1 MTAVAT
7 TKQAV
12 AQKARILVI
21 DDDPNARGIVCE
33 VLKEV
38 GHTVVEAGTFREGR
52 QQLQQKGWDVVFS
65 DLMLDEHTG
74 LDLLREWREQP
85 DPAPFVL
92 MTGQAEIETAV
103 EAMRMGALAYLG
115 KPVLVEELLAVLK
128 QALREK
134 QAAPEPP
141 PAADAQAR
149 TRIVGRNRQMVEL
162 YAAVAKAAMSDS
174 PVMIF
179 GEMGVGKELL
189 AREIHKH
196 SARGSG
202 PFIVLNCSSLSASD
216 FEHDLLQTVTLE
228 NKEGHGLNPKP
239 PCTVFL
245 RHVHE
250 LPPSVQLKLARLIER
265 RPEKRP
271 TESGLGA
278 GRPLRDARYIATV
291 VGGMESV
298 EAMRKELFYALSV
311 FQLSVPPLRER
322 LDDLPILVRHLLDR
336 IEGRVKKKLTVSAGA
351 MNLLRELPWPGNVR
365 ELAYALE
372 KAAVCSPRGELRE
385 EDFQHLLAAR
395 TSPVRVMRS
404 LSEVEQEHILSV
416 FGQCGGDL
424 RKAAE
429 VLGVDSSELKRKL
442 DTFGTTQLQ
451 AGDASAVCAACGAI
465 YTAEESK
472 KLHFRC
478 ARCTGVEAAIL
489 VPSQPGELDLPPDV
503 PKFKNNRYVLYKLL
517 GRSEFSEVWAGW
529 QPSLC
534 RRVVIKFLIA
544 ADEKLLERFKREAR
558 TQATL
563 RHPRIPMV
571 YEAGTDELN
580 PGRMFLAIEFVEGQP
595 LDQFSTQLA
604 GKVDEVERVRRVM
617 AVGRQ
622 IAGALDYLHSQGLV
636 HRDVKPQ
643 NIIATKDG
651 NAYLIDYG
659 ITRAVRPDKPLTME
673 GFVLGTV
680 PFMAPEQVTGRSE
693 ILDGRVDIWGLGA
706 TLYYVLTGRLPFPG
720 AQYEEVTDKI
730 MNMTPEPP
738 RKFNPHISRGVELIL
753 MRALEK
759 DIQKRFADAH
769 AMADAMEKELQRL

>member
-1 MTAVAT
+1 MTNVAT

-12 AQKARILVI
+12 ARRARILVI
-21 DDDPNARGIVCE
+21 DDDPNARNMVCQ
-33 VLKEV
+33 VLI
-38 GHTVVEAGTFREGR
+38 EAGHEVVSASTYKEGVR
-52 QQLQQKGWDVVFS
+52 QLEQPKWDVVFS

-74 LDLLREWREQP
+74 LDLLRQWREQA

-92 MTGQAEIETAV
+92 MTGQAEVDTAV

-115 KPVLVEELLAVLK
+115 KPVLVDELLAVLK
-128 QALREK
+128 QALHEK
-134 QAAPEPP
+134 RAEAEVSQ
-141 PAADAQAR
+141 PAEAQAQ

-162 YAAVAKAAMSDS
+162 YAMIAKAAMADS

-179 GEMGVGKELL
+179 GELGVGKELV

-196 SARGSG
+196 SARGGG
-202 PFIVLNCSSLSASD
+202 PFITLNCSSLSAAD
-216 FEHDLLQTVTLE
+216 FEHDLLHTVTLE
-228 NKEGHGLNPKP
+228 TKAMHEGAAKP

-245 RHVHE
+245 EHVHE
-250 LPPSVQLKLARLIER
+250 LSSSAQLKLARLVER

-271 TESGLGA
+271 TESGFGA
-278 GRPLRDARYIATV
+278 GRPLRDVRYIATV
-291 VGGMESV
+291 VGGLESA

-311 FQLSVPPLRER
+311 VQLFVPPLRDR
-322 LDDLPILVRHLLDR
+322 LDDLPTLVRHLLDR
-336 IEGRVKKKLTVSAGA
+336 IEGRVKRKLTVAASA

-372 KAAVCSPRGELRE
+372 KAAAASPRGELRE

-395 TSPVRVMRS
+395 TSPARVMRS

-416 FGQCGGDL
+416 FGKCGGDL

-442 DTFGTTQLQ
+442 DMFGTTHIL
-451 AGDASAVCAACGAI
+451 ASDAAAICAACG
-465 YTAEESK
+465 TVFSAEESK
-472 KLHFRC
+472 KLRFRC
-478 ARCTGVEAAIL
+478 PRCVGVEAAIL
-489 VPSQPGELDLPPDV
+489 VPGHPDEMDLPPDV

-544 ADEKLLERFKREAR
+544 SDEKLLERFKREAR

-571 YEAGTDELN
+571 YEAGTDDLN
-580 PGRMFLAIEFVEGQP
+580 PGKMFLAIEFVEGQP
-595 LDQFSTQLA
+595 LDQFSTQLS
-604 GKVDEVERVRRVM
+604 GKMGEAERVRQVLM
-617 AVGRQ
+617 VGRQ

-643 NIIATKDG
+643 NIIATKEG

-659 ITRAVRPDKPLTME
+659 ITRAFRPDKPLTME

-680 PFMAPEQVTGRSE
+680 PFMAPEQVTGRSDV
-693 ILDGRVDIWGLGA
+693 LDGRVDIWGLGA

-720 AQYEEVTDKI
+720 AQYEDVTDKI
-730 MNMTPEPP
+730 MNAAPEMP
-738 RKFNPHISRGVELIL
+738 RKFNPDIGCGVEQIL
-753 MRALEK
+753 LRALEK
-759 DIQKRFADAH
+759 DLDKRFPNAH
-769 AMADAMEKELQRL
+769 TMADALETELRRP

>member
-1 MTAVAT
+1 MIGVAT
-7 TKQAV
+7 TKQA
-12 AQKARILVI
+12 ASRKARLLVI
-21 DDDPNARGIVCE
+21 DDDENARSMVCQ
-33 VLKEV
+33 VLKEA
-38 GHTVVEAGTFREGR
+38 GHEVVSASTYQEGR
-52 QQLQQKGWDVVFS
+52 KLLGKPEWDVVFS

-74 LDLLREWREQP
+74 LDLLREWREQA

-92 MTGQAEIETAV
+92 MTGQAEVDTAV

-115 KPVLVEELLAVLK
+115 KPVLVEELLTVLK
-128 QALREK
+128 QALQEK
-134 QAAPEPP
+134 QAQGEVPT
-141 PAADAQAR
+141 AADASAK
-149 TRIVGRNRQMVEL
+149 TRIVGRNRQMVEM
-162 YAAVAKAAMSDS
+162 YATIAKAAMSES

-179 GEMGVGKELL
+179 GELGVGKELV

-202 PFIVLNCSSLSASD
+202 PFITLNCSSLSGPD

-228 NKEGHGLNPKP
+228 SKPGHEGAGKP
-239 PCTVFL
+239 PCTVFME
-245 RHVHE
+245 HVQE
-250 LPPSVQLKLARLIER
+250 LPSAAQLKLARLVER

-271 TESGLGA
+271 TESGFAA
-278 GRPLRDARYIATV
+278 GRPLRDVRYIATV
-291 VGGMESV
+291 VGGLESA
-298 EAMRKELFYALSV
+298 EAMRKELFYAMSV
-311 FQLSVPPLRER
+311 IQIFVPPLRER
-322 LDDLPILVRHLLDR
+322 LDDLPMLVRHLLDR
-336 IEGRVKKKLTVSAGA
+336 IEVRVKKKLTVATSA

-365 ELAYALE
+365 ELAYAME
-372 KAAVCSPRGELRE
+372 KAAAAAPRGELRE

-395 TSPVRVMRS
+395 TSPARVMRS

-416 FGQCGGDL
+416 FGQCAGDL

-442 DTFGTTQLQ
+442 DSFGTTQIQ
-451 AGDASAVCAACGAI
+451 ASDASAVCAACGTI
-465 YTAEESK
+465 YSADESK

-478 ARCTGVEAAIL
+478 PRCVGVEAAIL
-489 VPSQPGELDLPPDV
+489 VPSQPGEFELPSDV
-503 PKFKNNRYVLYKLL
+503 PKFKGNRYVLYKLL

-529 QPSLC
+529 QPGLC

-544 ADEKLLERFKREAR
+544 AEEKLLERFKREAR

-580 PGRMFLAIEFVEGQP
+580 PEKMFLAIEFVEGQP
-595 LDQFSTQLA
+595 MDQFSSHLA
-604 GKVDEVERVRRVM
+604 GKVEETERIRQVLT
-617 AVGRQ
+617 VGRQ
-622 IAGALDYLHSQGLV
+622 VAGALDYLHSQGLV

-659 ITRAVRPDKPLTME
+659 ITRAFRPDKPLTME

-680 PFMAPEQVTGRSE
+680 PFMAPEQVAGRSE
-693 ILDGRVDIWGLGA
+693 MLDGRVDVWGLGA

-720 AQYEEVTDKI
+720 AQYEDVTDKI
-730 MNMTPEPP
+730 MNAAPEPP
-738 RKFNPHISRGVELIL
+738 RKFNPAVSPGLEHILL
-753 MRALEK
+753 RALEK
-759 DIQKRFADAH
+759 NLDKRFPHAH
-769 AMADAMEKELQRL
+769 AMAEAMEKELRQL